1 MSRILM
7 VMISAGSLLFL
18 LIFGFFSTLHFVT
31 FHPVL
36 KILSIGFFLQA
47 HSFLLICLS
56 QAFGKTLI
64 ACFYFCVFVP
74 MNEIWGSCVR
84 NVSSTLRW
92 RRNSTHSE
100 VLASKL
106 TLQEVTLRSKR
117 WGPMS
122 GAFMRLNTKDST
134 NKCLSR
140 ASLAVYWLRLHV
152 PGADARVFFFF
163 FLSIYLNWRLT
174 TLQYCGGFAKHQ
186 HESAVGVHVFSH
198 PECPSYPSYLPPYPI
213 TLACPEHQL

>member
-1 MSRILM
+1 MLRCGQNEDWCVRDKWRLVCLESWWLWFPQ
-7 VMISAGSLLFL
+7 VHCFSS
-18 LIFGFFSTLHFVT
+18 FGFFSTVHFVT

-64 ACFYFCVFVP
+64 VCLYFCVFFP

-84 NVSSTLRW
+84 NVSSALRW

-117 WGPMS
+117 WDPLS

-134 NKCLSR
+134 NKCQPR
-140 ASLAVYWLRLHV
+140 ASLAVYWLRFHV
-152 PGADARVFFFF
+152 PGADARVFCFVL
-163 FLSIYLNWRLT
+163 FLTYL
-174 TLQYCGGFAKHQ
+174 F
-186 HESAVGVHVFSH
+186 
-198 PECPSYPSYLPPYPI
+198 
-213 TLACPEHQL
+213 

>member
-1 MSRILM
+1 MLRCAQDEDQCVRDEWRLVCLESWWLW
-7 VMISAGSLLFL
+7 FL
-18 LIFGFFSTLHFVT
+18 QAHCFSSFGFFSTVHFVT

-36 KILSIGFFLQA
+36 KIPSIGFLLQA
-47 HSFLLICLS
+47 RSFLLICLT

-64 ACFYFCVFVP
+64 VCFYFCVFVP

-84 NVSSTLRW
+84 NVSSTLRC
-92 RRNSTHSE
+92 RRNSIHSE

-117 WGPMS
+117 WYPLS

-140 ASLAVYWLRLHV
+140 ASLAVYWLRFHV
-152 PGADARVFFFF
+152 PGADTRFFFF
-163 FLSIYLNWRLT
+163 F
-174 TLQYCGGFAKHQ
+174 
-186 HESAVGVHVFSH
+186 
-198 PECPSYPSYLPPYPI
+198 
-213 TLACPEHQL
+213 

>member
-1 MSRILM
+1 MLRCGQDEDQCVRDEWRLVCLESWWLWFPQ
-7 VMISAGSLLFL
+7 VHCFSC
-18 LIFGFFSTLHFVT
+18 FGFFSTVHFVT

-56 QAFGKTLI
+56 QVFGKTLI
-64 ACFYFCVFVP
+64 VCFYFCVFFP

-84 NVSSTLRW
+84 NVSSALRW

-117 WGPMS
+117 WDPLS

-134 NKCLSR
+134 NKCQPR

-152 PGADARVFFFF
+152 PGADARVFF
-163 FLSIYLNWRLT
+163 
-174 TLQYCGGFAKHQ
+174 
-186 HESAVGVHVFSH
+186 VFVFNLFILI
-198 PECPSYPSYLPPYPI
+198 ED
-213 TLACPEHQL
+213 